1 MLMGSKGSAWS
12 GRRKED
18 GKQWKVSGNRL
29 EEKATGFA
37 DGIDMEERT
46 GMLGIFPSSLTFHQE
61 TRTS

>member
-1 MLMGSKGSAWS
+1 MGERERGKGGRERKGGKQ

-37 DGIDMEERT
+37 DKSDM
-46 GMLGIFPSSLTFHQE
+46 
-61 TRTS
+61 